1 MRPTCGVFSTLIP
14 GHCRCQSGRGGSAS
28 ALTLGLG
35 LRLWPA
41 RGVHHARGLL
51 LLNAAG
57 ACAWLWLWLNA
68 PAKNAPA
75 RRVVIVPTRIGA
87 TSWEWVCDLTSIA
100 GDRLSNDM
108 ESSC

>member
-1 MRPTCGVFSTLIP
+1 MRPACGRVFSTLIQGVQSRSP

-57 ACAWLWLWLNA
+57 ACEVC
-68 PAKNAPA
+68 
-75 RRVVIVPTRIGA
+75 RQESVPRPGSGFVT
-87 TSWEWVCDLTSIA
+87 
-100 GDRLSNDM
+100 
-108 ESSC
+108 